1 MVVIQQQQNLNK
13 SNTNN
18 NELKQ
23 NEIDSLKLAIQN
35 L

>member
-1 MVVIQQQQNLNK
+1 MVVVYNQS

-18 NELKQ
+18 KNELKQ
-23 NEIDSLKLAIQN
+23 NEIESLKLAIQN